1 MRKQRR
7 GGGVRSRK
15 QAVLPLAEGSWPVV
29 EFNLVSAA

>member
-7 GGGVRSRK
+7 GGGMESRK
-15 QAVLPLAEGSWPVV
+15 QAVLPLAEASWPAV